1 MKSAVFLAR
10 RGYDRGKEQGAG
22 LKATNS
28 MRRDWNER
36 ARKDA
41 FRYIASWKDDWN
53 EESFFASGEA
63 DYERLVEPIVTPLGI
78 RSKGSA
84 MAELGCGAGRMTR
97 AFTRRFRSV
106 TAIDVSEEMQSR
118 AKGYLKGTNNVRWV
132 LTDGVTLKGVETG
145 AMDFV
150 FSYLVLQHYPS
161 AELIA
166 GSIREMMRMLRPGGA
181 FLFQFNGSQRATMN
195 WRGRVVSALL
205 DGLCSV
211 GLKRF
216 AQWCARLAG
225 IDPEMIGKTWR
236 GVALRS
242 EEVDTM
248 VRNAGGLPAGFQGA
262 DSPLAWCFGHKAS
275 QGKP

>member
-1 MKSAVFLAR
+1 MKKK
-10 RGYDRGKEQGAG
+10 GMG

-41 FRYIASWKDDWN
+41 FLYIASWRDDWN
-53 EESFFASGEA
+53 EEAFFASGEA
-63 DYERLVEPIVTPLGI
+63 DYQRLVEPILAKLGV
-78 RSKGSA
+78 RPAGSA
-84 MAELGCGAGRMTR
+84 LAELGCGAGRVTR
-97 AFTRRFRSV
+97 AFARRFRAV
-106 TAIDVSEEMQSR
+106 TAIDISEEMQAR
-118 AKGYLKGTNNVRWV
+118 AKSYLKDSGNVRWV
-132 LTDGVTLKGVETG
+132 LTDSISLAGVETG
-145 AMDFV
+145 SMDFV

-166 GSIREMMRMLRPGGA
+166 GSIREMMRILRPGGA

-195 WRGRVVSALL
+195 WRGRVVSTAL
-205 DGLCSV
+205 DGLCSI

-216 AQWCARLAG
+216 AQACAHLGR

-248 VRNAGGLPAGFQGA
+248 VRSVGGVPAGFEGEN
-262 DSPLAWCFGHKAS
+262 SPLAWCFGRKA
-275 QGKP
+275 P